1 MKDNNIINFFKNNG
15 DFSMSN
21 ITNIDDLNL
30 KYNFRFLFF
39 TKIKIGGVY
48 V

>member
-1 MKDNNIINFFKNNG
+1 MKSKKKGLFT
-15 DFSMSN
+15 SLER
-21 ITNIDDLNL
+21 ITL